1 MVIMGTGSALPERV
15 LTNSELEELVN
26 TSDEW
31 ITVRTGIKTRHI
43 AGVGEKTSDLAA
55 AAAMDALAMA
65 DLDPADLDLIIVG
78 TITPEM
84 TMPSCA
90 CMVQQKI
97 GAVGAHAFDLNAAC
111 SGFLFALDLAEKYIN
126 SDPGMKILVIGAETL
141 STRTNWQDRNTCV
154 LFGDAAGAAVVGS
167 SNDQRGM
174 LASKLYSDGRLSDLL
189 FMNAAPRM
197 SPDGPRDED
206 CQSVIQMA
214 GRDVFKHAVRSLAG
228 AVDEVLAGSDYSLED
243 ISLLIPHQANI
254 RIIASLSER
263 LAVPMEKI
271 YINLNKYGN
280 TSAASIPVA
289 LDEANRSG
297 RLKRDDLVL
306 FCAFGGGFTWGASLF
321 RW

>member
-1 MVIMGTGSALPERV
+1 MVIKGTGSSLPERV
-15 LTNSELEELVN
+15 LTNSHLEEMVN

-31 ITVRTGIKTRHI
+31 ITLRTGIKTRHI
-43 AGVGEKTSDLAA
+43 AGAGEETSDLAA
-55 AAAMDALAMA
+55 AAAMKALAMA
-65 DLDPADLDLIIVG
+65 EVDPAELDVIIVG

-90 CMVQQKI
+90 CLVQQKI
-97 GAVGAHAFDLNAAC
+97 GAVRAHAFDLNAAC
-111 SGFLFALDLAEKYIN
+111 SGFLFALDLADKYLKA
-126 SDPGMKILVIGAETL
+126 DPGMKILVIGAETL

-154 LFGDAAGAAVVGS
+154 LFGDAAGAAVVAAS
-167 SNDQRGM
+167 SESQGM
-174 LASKLYSDGRLSDLL
+174 IASKLYSDGRLSNLL
-189 FMNAAPRM
+189 FMNSAPRM

-206 CQSVIQMA
+206 KPSVIQMA

-228 AVDEVLAGSDYSLED
+228 AVDEVLAGSGFARDD

-263 LAVPMEKI
+263 LALPMEKI
-271 YINLNKYGN
+271 YINLYKYGN

-289 LDEANRSG
+289 LDEANRTG
-297 RLKRDDLVL
+297 RLKRGDLVL